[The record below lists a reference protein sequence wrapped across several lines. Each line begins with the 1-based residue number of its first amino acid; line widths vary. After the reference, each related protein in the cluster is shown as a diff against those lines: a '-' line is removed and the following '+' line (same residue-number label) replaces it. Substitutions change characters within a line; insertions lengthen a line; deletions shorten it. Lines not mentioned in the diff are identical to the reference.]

1 MLDLDFIEDQN
12 AEVDANFVITETNK
26 IVEIQMTSEK
36 KLCTENEFNSMLE
49 LAKSGVSQIIQ
60 SQKILFEGK

>member
-1 MLDLDFIEDQN
+1 MYKRQIEDQN

-36 KLCTENEFNSMLE
+36 KLCTENELNSMFE
-49 LAKSGVSQIIQ
+49 LAKSGISQIIQ
-60 SQKILFEGK
+60 SQKTLFEGK